1 MFFALIYYLGTLS
14 IEGSVV
20 NITSIELISDGNL
33 TLSNS
38 TIFFQNSSIISNGC
52 INIKNSNITIDVSNK
67 KVGEEYLILKSTIG
81 CLNYSSSLSVNY
93 TNNEKCIK
101 YDLKNNSN
109 SLIMILSEDKNC
121 NEAKDDDKDWIIIMI
136 VVISCV
142 VVLVA
147 VVLTIIVSVP
157 CVRSKI
163 FAHERKRKEKK
174 KIGELKNKAI

>member
-52 INIKNSNITIDVSNK
+52 INITNSNITIDVSNK

-81 CLNYSSSLSVNY
+81 CLNYSSSLSLKHPAIS
-93 TNNEKCIK
+93 NNETHGKTLCCH
-101 YDLKNNSN
+101 YLKGWCANQVGPKSQ
-109 SLIMILSEDKNC
+109 ILEQRYL
-121 NEAKDDDKDWIIIMI
+121 
-136 VVISCV
+136 
-142 VVLVA
+142 VLVRN
-147 VVLTIIVSVP
+147 
-157 CVRSKI
+157 C
-163 FAHERKRKEKK
+163 
-174 KIGELKNKAI
+174 KAYCK